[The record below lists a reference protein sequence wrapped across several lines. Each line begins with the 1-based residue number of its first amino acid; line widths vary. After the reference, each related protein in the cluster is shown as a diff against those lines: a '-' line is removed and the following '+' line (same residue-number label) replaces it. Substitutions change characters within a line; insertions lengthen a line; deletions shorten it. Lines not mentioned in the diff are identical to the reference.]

1 MRRLLLLGTVLI
13 TIAGLTGLGIWQVKR
28 LMWKT
33 ALIETV
39 NARTTAPAVALDA
52 GRNGW
57 PALNKANDEYR
68 RVRLSGHFLNDKEV
82 QVYALTE
89 AGAGYWVL
97 TPLVTDT
104 GATIM
109 VNRGYVPTDLKAPAT
124 RPAGQV
130 SGPVAVT
137 GLVRMSE
144 VKGWL
149 FSQPND
155 PPFRWYRRDTKMIAT
170 SQALGYVPPYFID
183 ADATP
188 VPGGWPKGGMTVI
201 RFTNHHLSYA
211 LTWFAMA
218 AGLAGVTFWQWR
230 RSKEKERADDYRG
243 AP

>member
-1 MRRLLLLGTVLI
+1 MRRLMLLSAVVL
-13 TIAGLTGLGIWQVKR
+13 TIAALTGLGVWQVKR

-39 NARTTAPAVALDA
+39 NARVSAPPVALDT
-52 GRNGW
+52 GPGGW
-57 PALNKANDEYR
+57 PALNKTDDEYR

-89 AGAGYWVL
+89 QGAGYWIM
-97 TPLVTDT
+97 TPFVTDR
-104 GATIM
+104 GATLFI
-109 VNRGYVPTDLKAPAT
+109 NRGYVPTALQSPQT

-130 SGPVAVT
+130 NGPTSVT
-137 GLVRMSE
+137 GLVRLSE
-144 VKGWL
+144 TRGWL

-155 PPFRWYRRDTKMIAT
+155 PVADRWYLRDTQKMAG
-170 SQALGYVPPYFID
+170 ARGLGHSVPSYFVD

-211 LTWFAMA
+211 LTWFTLA
-218 AGLAGVTFWQWR
+218 AGLTGVTVWRLR
-230 RSKEKERADDYRG
+230 RSKRTDQARA
-243 AP
+243 